1 MRIIYAVLICC
12 AFAVPSRAGRPLAT
26 EDAYN
31 VGARSLELEFGLEY
45 ADEPEN
51 CRQYGHGL
59 AATYGLTDAVDVALE
74 VPVILSRTEGD
85 EKAFGVGDVA
95 ARAKFRLLHAN
106 ALTLAVVPELKFGT
120 GDEGRGLG
128 SGSSDVAALA
138 AASLALGAAT
148 LHGNLGYSHAFPKDG
163 EAEGC
168 AFAAFGAELAAFG
181 PVTLAA
187 EFLAELSKEESEE
200 IENGDGKYPM
210 AAGGGVSVAALEN
223 LAVDAGVTVGLGAAD
238 GETAVTAGATWG
250 VF

>member
-1 MRIIYAVLICC
+1 MRTAYTVIIFCLA
-12 AFAVPSRAGRPLAT
+12 AVPSWAGRPLET

-31 VGARSLELEFGLEY
+31 VGRRSLELELGLEY
-45 ADEPEN
+45 ADEPEE

-59 AATYGLTDAVDVALE
+59 APTYGLTDAVDVALE
-74 VPVILSRTEGD
+74 FPVILSRTEGG

-95 ARAKFRLLHAN
+95 ARAKFRLLQAN
-106 ALTLAVVPELKFGT
+106 VLTLAVVPEVKFGT
-120 GDEGRGLG
+120 GNEARELG
-128 SGSSDVAALA
+128 TGSSDVAALA

-168 AFAAFGAELAAFG
+168 AFAALGAEVAAFG

-187 EFLAELSKEESEE
+187 EFLAELSKEET
-200 IENGDGKYPM
+200 ENGDGKHPM

-223 LAVDAGVTVGLGAAD
+223 LALDAGVTLGFGAAD